1 MFFPGYTWSNAQS
14 RTPKEK
20 SPWAK
25 PSYLYHSTIPY
36 IAVSQCLPPPHPTSA
51 SRASLQ
57 PWCLALPSSR
67 SLCSPD
73 FTLYSLFSPCPH
85 SLPILRS
92 PVTFATITTPRSF
105 AQAFCSCFP
114 LPVLPVFLLHCLL
127 LQIFGA
133 TSFPPLLSPRSE
145 HANAPRRGS
154 LTAQG
159 VTQPRLPLHR
169 HRQAKQGSTLKR
181 EPPIPV

>member
-1 MFFPGYTWSNAQS
+1 MMFFPGYTWSNTQS

-36 IAVSQCLPPPHPTSA
+36 IAVSQCFRPPHPTSA

-73 FTLYSLFSPCPH
+73 FSLYSLFSPCPH
-85 SLPILRS
+85 SLLILSS
-92 PVTFATITTPRSF
+92 PVTFATVTTPRSF

-114 LPVLPVFLLHCLL
+114 LPVLPGFLLHCLL
-127 LQIFGA
+127 V
-133 TSFPPLLSPRSE
+133 
-145 HANAPRRGS
+145 RR
-154 LTAQG
+154 
-159 VTQPRLPLHR
+159 PFLPLFLPALNTQMLLVGGHWQ
-169 HRQAKQGSTLKR
+169 HKESHSQGCPYTGTDRQSRVA
-181 EPPIPV
+181 P